1 MDNQCIY
8 GYRTIIR
15 LLKKSFELVVNR
27 KKVYRIT
34 KEGGQLCRIRP
45 KKAPNLVK
53 PYYLTGNKLD
63 RHFLVDKP
71 MEKLI
76 TVITYLYFGNCKL
89 YLSSNMDLY
98 NREIAAYTISDYQ
111 DTDFVLDTL
120 D

>member
-1 MDNQCIY
+1 
-8 GYRTIIR
+8 
-15 LLKKSFELVVNR
+15 
-27 KKVYRIT
+27 
-34 KEGGQLCRIRP
+34 
-45 KKAPNLVK
+45 
-53 PYYLTGNKLD
+53 
-63 RHFLVDKP
+63 

-89 YLSSNMDLY
+89 YLSSIMDLY